1 MRHRTPACLLLLSL
15 AVIAIAGCERSRES
29 VVEAPQR
36 ESLVVLRRVNGGD
49 PQTLD
54 PARAEDEHAFNVLT
68 DLYEGLLV
76 LDAKGNLIPGV
87 AEDWELS
94 SDGHSYT
101 FHLNTNARWSNGER
115 VTAEHFLTSFSR
127 TLTPT
132 TRSPYSFLLHP
143 IRNAAEVARGEL
155 PPSALG
161 VTAVDIQTLK
171 IELHSPAPHF
181 LSVLAMPIAFPLW
194 PDALEH
200 TGQFAD
206 PLKFVGNGPF
216 LLQDRRPGHRISLR
230 KNSEYRDAHSVDV
243 DVVEYY
249 PIQDPLT
256 ELNMF
261 RASDLDITATVPGA
275 NVKSLRNTHDGDQSR
290 FTHRNY
296 RTRRDEYSPKAATR

>member
-143 IRNAAEVARGEL
+143 IRNAAKVALAVSAMWRDVLGVEVALDKREWKYFLDTRDRREEWQIMRFAWTGDYDH
-155 PPSALG
+155 PSTFTG
-161 VTAVDIQTLK
+161 I
-171 IELHSPAPHF
+171 LHSESPQN
-181 LSVLAMPIAFPLW
+181 LAGYKNPRSDELIDAATITVE
-194 PDALEH
+194 PDA
-200 TGQFAD
+200 Q
-206 PLKFVGNGPF
+206 
-216 LLQDRRPGHRISLR
+216 SL
-230 KNSEYRDAHSVDV
+230 H
-243 DVVEYY
+243 
-249 PIQDPLT
+249 
-256 ELNMF
+256 
-261 RASDLDITATVPGA
+261 ASDKITSFQI
-275 NVKSLRNTHDGDQSR
+275 K
-290 FTHRNY
+290 
-296 RTRRDEYSPKAATR
+296 